1 MQDAA
6 NSDEIVLALQ
16 WEPVDSMAKGI
27 RSPFFALGFGFLV
40 IAGGCSLPMAHLKSN
55 DHPDSSE
62 IGGPDR
68 QFPQETP
75 VGRPPHS
82 SAGEGDVA
90 GYTPGQLKRGPS
102 QAAVSPQ
109 ENRSQT
115 TAQGQAPTNQV
126 ISVDLLVAEL
136 EAEGLLDPA
145 AKAQLTADLCRTPPH
160 LWQGVVEAFR
170 AGLEI
175 RKRRQSTSQLE
186 STEVFID
193 DDNVQPASFSSTTSQ
208 TSLQNPQAQLEPPPE
223 ENQNR
228 LATSSRP
235 ANTTIRDDPNLNSAT
250 NRPEASQ
257 AALRPASSSR
267 QETSFA
273 AAQQDSRRLLDRSAL
288 QEAGRSDSMA
298 TRPSSPFDDED
309 AADWE
314 EWVKRGIHG
323 LEDQQNRSSTE
334 EIQLRLLHLALANRE
349 KTLDPIPSLSPSLQ
363 DFWSQTLFGI
373 LLLEDTHLHSDR
385 QLRLMEARRHLEN
398 GIRRLGE
405 ECPLEVT
412 GLAFVTSVQ
421 SWGVY
426 DAFEQYE
433 FSPGQKVLLYAE
445 VENLASEST
454 AKGYRTAWRSSYQ
467 ILDAT
472 GKQIAQYEYPTNE
485 EFCRRPR
492 RDFFI
497 GCELSFPKDAP
508 PGRYTLRLTVV
519 DMIKQ
524 RVGQG
529 TVDFTIRA
537 QPLR

>member
-1 MQDAA
+1 
-6 NSDEIVLALQ
+6 
-16 WEPVDSMAKGI
+16 MAKGF
-27 RSPFFALGFGFLV
+27 RSPFFALGFGLLV
-40 IAGGCSLPMAHLKSN
+40 IAGGCSLPMAHLKS
-55 DHPDSSE
+55 DTHPGSSE
-62 IGGPDR
+62 VGGPD
-68 QFPQETP
+68 PQLPKETAT
-75 VGRPPHS
+75 GRPSHT
-82 SAGEGDVA
+82 SAGGAEVA
-90 GYTPGQLKRGPS
+90 GYTPEMLKESPS
-102 QAAVSPQ
+102 QSPVLPRGNQ
-109 ENRSQT
+109 VKT
-115 TAQGQAPTNQV
+115 AAQGQNPTDQV

-136 EAEGLLDPA
+136 EAEGLLDPTT
-145 AKAQLTADLCRTPPH
+145 KAQLTADLCRTPPQ

-186 STEVFID
+186 SKEVFIED
-193 DDNVQPASFSSTTSQ
+193 SDVQATSFSSTTSR
-208 TSLQNPQAQLEPPPE
+208 TSGQNPQVQLEPPPQQ
-223 ENQNR
+223 NQNR
-228 LATSSRP
+228 VATASG
-235 ANTTIRDDPNLNSAT
+235 ATNTIVRDAPDLNSGTDRQGAT
-250 NRPEASQ
+250 Q
-257 AALRPASSSR
+257 ATIRPASSSR
-267 QETSFA
+267 QEVSFA
-273 AAQQDSRRLLDRSAL
+273 TAPQDSRRLPDRSAV
-288 QEAGRSDSMA
+288 QEAGQSDSM
-298 TRPSSPFDDED
+298 TSKSSAPFDDEVT
-309 AADWE
+309 ADWE
-314 EWVKRGIHG
+314 EWVKKGIHG
-323 LEDQQNRSSTE
+323 LEGRQSRSSTE

-349 KTLDPIPSLSPSLQ
+349 KTLDPIPGLSPSLQ
-363 DFWSQTLFGI
+363 DFWSQTLFGV
-373 LLLEDTHLHSDR
+373 LLLEDTQLHSDR

-405 ECPLEVT
+405 ECPLEIT

-426 DAFEQYE
+426 EAFEQYE

-472 GKQIAQYEYPTNE
+472 GKQIAQYEYPANE
-485 EFCRRPR
+485 EYCRRPR

-497 GCELSFPKDAP
+497 GCELSFPKDAL

-537 QPLR
+537 QPSR